1 MRREEIRYQFEE
13 RRAGNPYG
21 IGGGFGMMDYAFE
34 TVAADEGFFVGKTTG
49 HREAIL
55 RRAAEGW
62 HYAGWIPTQQMNG
75 SILEIDLVFER
86 EQGGQA

>member
-1 MRREEIRYQFEE
+1 MLEYE
-13 RRAGNPYG
+13 
-21 IGGGFGMMDYAFE
+21 FE
-34 TVAADEGFFVGKTTG
+34 TIAADRGFVVGKTIG

-62 HYAGWIPTQQMNG
+62 RYAGWIPAQQVSG
-75 SILEIDLVFER
+75 TVKEIDLIFER

>member
-1 MRREEIRYQFEE
+1 MRWEEIRYQFEE

-86 EQGGQA
+86 ETEGQA

>member
-1 MRREEIRYQFEE
+1 MVE
-13 RRAGNPYG
+13 
-21 IGGGFGMMDYAFE
+21 YAFE

-62 HYAGWIPTQQMNG
+62 RYAGFVPKKQRAGGFIE
-75 SILEIDLVFER
+75 SIELIFER

>member
-1 MRREEIRYQFEE
+1 
-13 RRAGNPYG
+13 
-21 IGGGFGMMDYAFE
+21 MMDYAFE
-34 TVAADEGFFVGKTTG
+34 TVAA

-62 HYAGWIPTQQMNG
+62 RYAGWIPTQQMNG

-86 EQGGQA
+86 ETEGQA

>member
-1 MRREEIRYQFEE
+1 
-13 RRAGNPYG
+13 
-21 IGGGFGMMDYAFE
+21 MMDYAFE

-62 HYAGWIPTQQMNG
+62 PGALQRSREGG
-75 SILEIDLVFER
+75 LAER
-86 EQGGQA
+86 YSYYI

>member
-1 MRREEIRYQFEE
+1 MRRDEIRSPVEE
-13 RRAGNPYG
+13 RRAGNPYK
-21 IGGGFGMMDYAFE
+21 IGGGFGMVEYAFE

>member
-62 HYAGWIPTQQMNG
+62 RYAGWIPTQQMNG

-86 EQGGQA
+86 ETEGRA